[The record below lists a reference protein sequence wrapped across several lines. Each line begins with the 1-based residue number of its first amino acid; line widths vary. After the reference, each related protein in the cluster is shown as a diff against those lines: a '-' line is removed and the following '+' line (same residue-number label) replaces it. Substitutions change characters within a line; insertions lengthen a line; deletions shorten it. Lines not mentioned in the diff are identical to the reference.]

1 MGVHV
6 YILDHIYICMKKRNY
21 YIKKQRDTSPKWVQ
35 KEGRTMD
42 DITFTNG
49 EVEVNFDERLENY
62 YKKY

>member
-1 MGVHV
+1 
-6 YILDHIYICMKKRNY
+6 MKKRNY
-21 YIKKQRDTSPKWVQ
+21 YIIKQRDTSPKWVQ

-49 EVEVNFDERLENY
+49 EVEVNFDEWLENY